1 MDLISIQSLILEDE
15 HTPFFM
21 PAYDLKETNVFK
33 ASEKLESLSDG
44 LSLSTARNTQTRVTP
59 YMSPNLGVNKN
70 SLPFESVKS
79 DGLRIKSLK
88 I

>member
-1 MDLISIQSLILEDE
+1 MDLISIQSFILEDE
-15 HTPFFM
+15 HTPLFM
-21 PAYDLKETNVFK
+21 PAYHLQDTNVYK

-59 YMSPNLGVNKN
+59 YMSPILGINKN
-70 SLPFESVKS
+70 SLPFESVKN